1 MKVFAF
7 SLAIAGVTAAASLNA
22 QSVPRPGTVITG
34 QRTRNT
40 DCTYNRTTNTVGD
53 IIFGRTN
60 FNTNTN
66 CRDVYSRNDGAWYQ
80 VGNGRSQIYERRVR
94 DNYGNLIIQRARR
107 NPNGTFT
114 ILNSRVAN
122 DDDKEWRK
130 AEKRR
135 EKEIRKAQKRNGNYG
150 YNRADRDDDDE
161 DDDNGRYNDGRYN
174 DGRYN
179 DGRYNDSNYRYDQF
193 GNRVYVGPSSNR
205 VSSGSTR
212 RYESAKH
219 SEHGKG
225 KGKKDRD

>member
-34 QRTRNT
+34 QRTSNT
-40 DCTYNRTTNTVGD
+40 DCTYNRTTNSVGD

-60 FNTNTN
+60 LNTNTN

-80 VGNGRSQIYERRVR
+80 VGNGRSNIYERRVR
-94 DNYGNLIIQRARR
+94 DNYGYLIIQRARR

-122 DDDKEWRK
+122 DNDKEWRK

-150 YNRADRDDDDE
+150 YNRGDRDD
-161 DDDNGRYNDGRYN
+161 DDDNGRYDNSRYN
-174 DGRYN
+174 DA
-179 DGRYNDSNYRYDQF
+179 NYRYDQF
-193 GNRVYVGPSSNR
+193 GNRIYVGPTANTN
-205 VSSGSTR
+205 SGSSH
-212 RYESAKH
+212 RYESSKQNG
-219 SEHGKG
+219 HGRG
-225 KGKKDRD
+225 KGKKGRD